1 MKLDSSMRLK
11 VVVVVVCSL
20 ALVPVLSS
28 RAISGEVEGW
38 KVEWEKTVEAAKK
51 EGQVMFYTDPEH
63 EVMFEGFKKRYPEIK
78 VRFVGSES
86 VDLGPRLLTE
96 IRARKHIADIYK
108 GGLTT
113 QLRLLHKNGLL
124 ASLKSA
130 LVLPEVVDE
139 SKWYRGKHVYGDPE
153 GEHVFVFEMSVRD
166 SGVAYN
172 TKLFNPSEI
181 QSYWDLL
188 NPKYKGK
195 IVSLDPKAR
204 GPISNNLRYFY
215 YNPQLGPE
223 FIRRLF
229 SEAEMTLAR
238 DDRQMMDWLASGK
251 FLLYVAPRGT
261 DVAKAQGLPVDFLPR
276 PKKEMPAVDLGQST
290 ISLLKTTPHPNAAK
304 VALNWFFSREGQ
316 VAFQNF
322 SQGRP
327 GLGGNS
333 AREDIPKHM
342 VNPIKRREKGTDY
355 FFVSDPRH
363 MDMDAIYRVVD
374 GALAKTKKD

>member
-1 MKLDSSMRLK
+1 MEFYLPMRLK
-11 VVVVVVCSL
+11 VLVATCSL
-20 ALVPVLSS
+20 ALVPLLSS
-28 RAISGEVEGW
+28 AAVSGEVDGW
-38 KVEWEKTVEAAKK
+38 KTEWEKTVQAAKR

-63 EVMFEGFKKRYPEIK
+63 EAMFEGFKKKYPEIK

-86 VDLGPRLLTE
+86 VDLGPRLLAE
-96 IRARKHIADIYK
+96 IRARKYIADIYK
-108 GGLTT
+108 SGLTT
-113 QLRLLHKNGLL
+113 QIRLLYKNGVL
-124 ASLKSA
+124 APIKPVLI
-130 LVLPEVVDE
+130 LPEVVDE
-139 SKWYRGKHVYGDPE
+139 SKWYKGKHLYGDPE
-153 GEHVFVFEMSVRD
+153 GQFVFVFEMSVRD

-172 TKLFNPSEI
+172 TKLLNPREI

-188 NPKYKGK
+188 NPKWRGK

-204 GPISNNLRYFY
+204 GPISNSLRYFY
-215 YNPQLGPE
+215 YNPQLGPD

-229 SEAEMTLAR
+229 SETEVTLAR

-261 DVAKAQGLPVDFLPR
+261 DVARAQGLPVDFLPR

-290 ISLLKTTPHPNAAK
+290 ISLLKTAPHPNAAK
-304 VALNWFFSREGQ
+304 IALNWFFSREGQ
-316 VAFQNF
+316 LAFQNF

-342 VNPIKRREKGTDY
+342 VNPIKRREKGMDY

-374 GALAKTKKD
+374 GALAKAKKE